1 MGVQLDCGDV
11 SISCSYGTWNDI
23 RFFIAKACLEH
34 FIEITKDVETNVG
47 DISTHYH
54 SHLLDFI
61 ESIKKRKPESI
72 VDFLSEIDAYETHN
86 TLIFFGMN
94 GLYKLI
100 AKSDCEGFYSPGD
113 SMDIGNMLIL
123 IEPFISDDCDDL
135 TQFKELFRASVELNE
150 NIMIS

>member
-23 RFFIAKACLEH
+23 RFFIAKACLEY
-34 FIEITKDVETNVG
+34 FIENTKDVDTNVR

-54 SHLLDFI
+54 CQILDLAEAI
-61 ESIKKRKPESI
+61 QKRKPESI
-72 VDFLSEIDAYETHN
+72 VDFLSEIESYETHN
-86 TLIFFGMN
+86 ALIFFGVN

-113 SMDIGNMLIL
+113 SMDIENMLIL
-123 IEPFISDDCDDL
+123 VEPYLSIDCDDL
-135 TQFKELFRASVELNE
+135 TRFRDLFRASVELNE
-150 NIMIS
+150 NVMIS